1 MRVHEGSTRF
11 LRENQD
17 VRVRTKVNFGRLSGK
32 VLRITSVITRHLDL
46 SLIMNE
52 IAQIFNDSSLD
63 CGLLL
68 AAQVTWQN
76 GKREKWISPQVTRF
90 LEILEHLQ
98 ETHRNL
104 NYLRNN
110 GDAKDSEL
118 RYFERAQRVAQG
130 NLLIEMKVRK
140 FNMDTYNLVET
151 EIKNFKKG
159 FNIAI

>member
-1 MRVHEGSTRF
+1 
-11 LRENQD
+11 
-17 VRVRTKVNFGRLSGK
+17 
-32 VLRITSVITRHLDL
+32 
-46 SLIMNE
+46 MNE
-52 IAQIFNDSSLD
+52 VAQIFNNSSLD

-90 LEILEHLQ
+90 LEILENWQ

-130 NLLIEMKVRK
+130 NLLIEMGVRQVN
-140 FNMDTYNLVET
+140 FDTADLVAS
-151 EIKNFKKG
+151 EIQNFKKG
-159 FNIAI
+159 FNIEF